1 MLWGLE
7 ITRACEERLSG
18 LHAGGSV
25 LAPVHRSLG
34 QEAGPVGCA
43 HALRVATDGTGDV
56 LAPSVRGAGALFA
69 LGLTPVEYFRHFL
82 GTASSPN
89 GGRDADLEISALDR
103 GWLGSIA
110 PLGTMVSVMAGVA
123 LSFKLKGEARVAM
136 AFCGDGATS
145 TGAWHEGL
153 AVAAAGDCPFVLVI
167 EANRW
172 SLSTRTRFQT
182 RLHTFAAKARGY
194 GIVGESVDGNDVE
207 AVREAAGRAVSSART
222 GAGPRLLELRTYRR
236 SGHTDEDSVDY
247 VPEHEL
253 EEWARRDPLLRY
265 RRALVDEGLGTRK
278 EVEAVGL
285 AAKEA
290 AVEGERLALEDAV
303 PEGEEALRGVLGDQH
318 SAAPWPRSERTPP
331 GLEARDS

>member
-7 ITRACEERLSG
+7 ITRACEERLAALRAEG
-18 LHAGGSV
+18 RV

-43 HALRVATDGTGDV
+43 HALRGAGDGSGDV

-69 LGLTPVEYFRHFL
+69 HGLTPVEYFRHFF
-82 GTASSPN
+82 GTANSPN
-89 GGRDADLEISALDR
+89 GGRDADLEFSDLDR

-123 LSFKLKGEARVAM
+123 LSFKLKGESRVAM

-153 AVAAAGDCPFVLVI
+153 AIAAAGGCPLVLVI

-172 SLSTRTRFQT
+172 AISTPTRSQT

-194 GIVGESVDGNDVE
+194 GIVGESVDGNDVV
-207 AVREAAGRAVSSART
+207 AVREAAGRAVDSARN
-222 GAGPRLLELRTYRR
+222 GEGPRLLELRTYRR
-236 SGHTDEDSVDY
+236 SGHTEDDSLDY
-247 VPEHEL
+247 VPDHEL
-253 EEWARRDPLLRY
+253 EEWARRDPLIRY
-265 RRALVDEGLGTRK
+265 RRALVDGGLGTRE
-278 EVEAVGL
+278 EVEAIGL
-285 AAKEA
+285 AAAEA
-290 AVEGERLALEDAV
+290 AAEGARLAGADPL
-303 PEGEEALRGVLGDQH
+303 PEGTEALTGVLSNEA
-318 SAAPWPRSERTPP
+318 SAAPWPRSERAPS
-331 GLEARDS
+331 GLEAKDS